1 MTRPSKLKAIE
12 RLRKAIAE
20 IPELK
25 NLPRFSPEFKKWHR
39 NTEIAIEHTFGKK
52 DRHIDDFT
60 KTRYSLSAYLSST
73 PASRHQQRYVQ
84 GLESAAALLESMIE
98 EIEEYWEDED
108 VTQHPG
114 SPQRDVQ
121 IDTNRVF
128 LVHGRDDGIRQTVAR
143 VIEQLGLKAV
153 ILEEQPNQGRTVIA
167 KFEEEAETV
176 GFAVVLLTPDDE
188 GWLRGEDNE
197 PMLRARQNV
206 IFELGYFAGSL
217 RRNRVCVLT
226 KGNVEIPSD
235 FYGVMYISLIDPDGW
250 KLKLVKELQAAGFD
264 VDANK
269 ILK

>member
-1 MTRPSKLKAIE
+1 MTRSSKPKAIE
-12 RLRKAIAE
+12 RLKSARVE
-20 IPELK
+20 IPKLK
-25 NLPRFSPEFKKWHR
+25 ELPRFSPEFEKWRR
-39 NTEIAIEHTFGKK
+39 NTEIAIENTFGKEG
-52 DRHIDDFT
+52 RHVDDFT
-60 KTRYSLSAYLSST
+60 RLNYWLAIFST
-73 PASRHQQRYVQ
+73 DTPDYKFQQSYEK
-84 GLESAAALLESMIE
+84 GLESASTVLESMIE
-98 EIEEYWEDED
+98 EIEEYWDGEDNAERLY
-108 VTQHPG
+108 
-114 SPQRDVQ
+114 SSQRDEQ
-121 IDTNRVF
+121 IDTKRVF
-128 LVHGRDDGIRQTVAR
+128 VVHGRDDGTRQTVAR
-143 VIEQLGLKAV
+143 VIEQLGLEAV